1 MTPARRLTAAEAAVL
16 DVHLPAGL
24 TEEMRD
30 VAWCLFEA
38 MALMDSRAG
47 AQQPGPVWLGVLH
60 AMARVAT
67 AQLQHLAIGQF
78 QVQRAVLQALQQA
91 QAVARRG
98 RQAGWQWEL
107 KRGGGRVHGQWS
119 DEDERED
126 ERDTGIAGA
135 WGLVWN
141 GTCLSHSSKAFQRMR
156 AITPSVSRG

>member
-16 DVHLPAGL
+16 DMHLPAGL

-67 AQLQHLAIGQF
+67 AQLQHLA
-78 QVQRAVLQALQQA
+78 QQKGGK
-91 QAVARRG
+91 RRKPAPEPIPYG
-98 RQAGWQWEL
+98 LA
-107 KRGGGRVHGQWS
+107 GRV
-119 DEDERED
+119 
-126 ERDTGIAGA
+126 IAPLLDA
-135 WGLVWN
+135 
-141 GTCLSHSSKAFQRMR
+141 TQR
-156 AITPSVSRG
+156 